1 MVSEPININS
11 KFKLFSD
18 YWSPR
23 VVAEINNYQIKLV
36 KIKGD
41 FIWHQHTETDEVF
54 LVIEGSMGIQ
64 FKEGTVLLNEG
75 EMFVVKKSRKHKPFA
90 IEECK
95 VMIIE
100 PKGVKNT
107 GNKTDADLEAENDIW
122 I

>member
-1 MVSEPININS
+1 MVRKPININS

-41 FIWHQHTETDEVF
+41 FIWHQHKETDEVF

-64 FKEGTVLLNEG
+64 FKEGTVLLNKG
-75 EMFVVKKSRKHKPFA
+75 EMFVVKKSKRHKPFA

-100 PKGVKNT
+100 PKGVINT
-107 GNKTDADLEAENDIW
+107 GEKECEFTFKNNLW